1 MTLYHSDSS
10 NSFSKVALA
19 GTALAAALLISGCN
33 KHDNTETNAAVSET
47 ETAVEAPAA
56 EEKVEA
62 VTAAPT
68 EAEGVN
74 VSTTTAQYSTLA
86 QLSSDTLN
94 NMVFE
99 PLINSGQLSD
109 EQKSCLEARDKNIG
123 IAEADAY
130 FKSKLSKEELD
141 ELNAF
146 YSSDIGK
153 KLIIYGN
160 EQLQIMSGQEVANPM
175 PAPSEAEMAEMQQ
188 FMQSEVGQKYM
199 QLNNA
204 EGEGSMYEKLNPV
217 IEAELARCEIEGIS

>member
-33 KHDNTETNAAVSET
+33 KNDNTETNAAVSET
-47 ETAVEAPAA
+47 ETAVEAPAS
-56 EEKVEA
+56 EEKAEA

-68 EAEGVN
+68 EA
-74 VSTTTAQYSTLA
+74 VSTATAQYSTLA

-99 PLINSGQLSD
+99 PLINSGQLTD
-109 EQKSCLEARDKNIG
+109 EQKSCLEDRDKNIG

-153 KLIIYGN
+153 KLIVYGN

-204 EGEGSMYEKLNPV
+204 EGEGSMYEKLNPI
-217 IEAELARCEIEGIS
+217 IEAELARCEIEGVL